1 MDGVEVI
8 EKDLFEHVVELV
20 KKYSKADSEQ
30 VVTIES
36 RIETLGI
43 DSIDIMEIAF
53 ELEEEHGVVVD
64 ESAAMSAETLADIL
78 AALKD

>member
-53 ELEEEHGVVVD
+53 ELEEEHGVVID

>member
-8 EKDLFEHVVELV
+8 EEDWFEHVVELV

-53 ELEEEHGVVVD
+53 ELEEEHGVVID